1 MTDVFISYSRKD
13 KAFVQ
18 QLFQALRDNKRD
30 VWVDWEDIP
39 LASEWLTE
47 IYNGIDAAR
56 ACIFVI
62 SPDSVASQVC
72 GQEVAHAV
80 DAKKRL
86 VPILW
91 RDADQQHMHAAIS
104 SHNWLPFKDA
114 DSFDTSFQHLLN
126 ALDTDLEYV
135 QAHTRLLVRARE
147 WESKHRDPNF
157 LLRGADLHEAE
168 QWLANST
175 DKRPSPSLLQTQYIS
190 ASRQTAN
197 RTQRA
202 LLTAGTVGRGPR
214 TFLAAFSFTAQREG
228 QRRAPAALP

>member
-47 IYNGIDAAR
+47 IYNGIDAAH
-56 ACIFVI
+56 AFIFVI
-62 SPDSVASQVC
+62 SPDSLASQVC

-104 SHNWLPFKDA
+104 SHNWLPFKEA

-147 WESKHRDPNF
+147 WESKHRDPSF

-175 DKRPSPSLLQTQYIS
+175 DKRPSPSLLQTQYDCLF
-190 ASRQTAN
+190 APTGGAGHRRPGR
-197 RTQRA
+197 RT
-202 LLTAGTVGRGPR
+202 
-214 TFLAAFSFTAQREG
+214 
-228 QRRAPAALP
+228 